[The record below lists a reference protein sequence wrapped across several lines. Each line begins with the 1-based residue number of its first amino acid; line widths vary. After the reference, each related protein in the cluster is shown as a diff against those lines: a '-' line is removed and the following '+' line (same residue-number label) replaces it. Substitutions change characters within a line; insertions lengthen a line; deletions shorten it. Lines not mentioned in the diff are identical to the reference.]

1 MPKNYTGCSLLTETQ
16 LASNWTAAF
25 WILTGLWLDMS
36 GSILHLCL
44 LLALGMALAGGR
56 KKTTLSDLVGD
67 EEDDNDHSQSPWV
80 SDTMANCLRPGWWKE
95 PGLDFISKSW
105 ELSVTPMQNKHWIHF
120 AFVALNSYPTPRLDT
135 SNSESIFEAQVSLNV
150 NGNMAC
156 TGYFFGHGH
165 LATLRKGSIFHHW
178 NRQVHGKE

>member
-1 MPKNYTGCSLLTETQ
+1 MPKNYTGCRLLTETQ

-67 EEDDNDHSQSPWV
+67 EEDDNHHSQSPWV

-105 ELSVTPMQNKHWIHF
+105 ELSVTRDPNAEQT
-120 AFVALNSYPTPRLDT
+120 LNSFCIRCLEFLSNT
-135 SNSESIFEAQVSLNV
+135 SSWHLKFRV
-150 NGNMAC
+150 N
-156 TGYFFGHGH
+156 FW
-165 LATLRKGSIFHHW
+165 GSS
-178 NRQVHGKE
+178 VT